1 MISAR
6 IVPSRITFLIAP
18 CTTHVEM
25 PNCQHAYASAPSPLA
40 DLALIAV
47 LVVYAVSVILL
58 FWDSPYILAI
68 LLLPAP
74 AALVC
79 RLGRSFVTVA
89 AAGAILGPATEAA
102 CVAGGLWSYAETG
115 GLPLIPPW
123 LFIIW
128 ACFPTA
134 MWLIVRAAIG
144 RIPEARTGTMPLAIF
159 GIALEIVVFVSIP
172 DEMLL
177 LFALALMLAA
187 GVFAARPGRS
197 TLVLMAAGS
206 ILGPVCEVLPVA
218 AGAWHYARTDIWGMP
233 VWLPLAYALFSVL
246 VAQASLDCCS
256 AGRNG

>member
-1 MISAR
+1 
-6 IVPSRITFLIAP
+6 
-18 CTTHVEM
+18 M
-25 PNCQHAYASAPSPLA
+25 PNCQHAYASAPSRLV

-47 LVVYAVSVILL
+47 LVAYAVSVILL
-58 FWDSPYILAI
+58 FWDSPYLLAI

-74 AALVC
+74 AALVH

-89 AAGAILGPATEAA
+89 AAGTILGPATEAA

-123 LFIIW
+123 LFVIW

-134 MWLIVRAAIG
+134 LWLIVRAAIG
-144 RIPEARTGTMPLAIF
+144 RIPKARTGTMPRAIF
-159 GIALEIVVFVSIP
+159 GIALEIVIFVSFP
-172 DEMLL
+172 DEMLQ
-177 LFALALMLAA
+177 LFALALILAA
-187 GVFAARPGRS
+187 GAFAARPERA

-206 ILGPVCEVLPVA
+206 ILGPVCEALPVA

-256 AGRNG
+256 AGRHG